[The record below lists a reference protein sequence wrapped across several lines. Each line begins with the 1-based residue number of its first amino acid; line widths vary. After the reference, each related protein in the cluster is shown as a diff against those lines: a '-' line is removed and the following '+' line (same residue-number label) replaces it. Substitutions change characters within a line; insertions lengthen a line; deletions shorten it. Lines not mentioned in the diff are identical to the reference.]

1 MADVFLHV
9 GLPKTGTTTIQGAL
23 GERAGALTAHGV
35 LVPGGRQAQQLAA
48 YDLLGQRIPGDDA
61 VVAGALDRLLA
72 EINAY
77 DGPSVVVSEEEL
89 GLARPRHV
97 HRLVRGLSGHRVFVV
112 IGVRDLGRTLVSAW
126 QQSVVMGATTSW
138 SEYVAGIRQPE
149 TGPTRAAAGFA
160 LRHDVLRVL
169 DAWSAHVPADRIRLV
184 TVPPRGAPS
193 DVLPSRFAQAIG
205 LPASVWV
212 DVPPVRNAS
221 LGAAE
226 VEMIRRLNEQLT
238 GRLLLRQLR
247 HVTAAGIRPR
257 LNVSG
262 SRPLSLP
269 PEDAAW
275 VRQRAEQVI
284 AELQRRGHAV
294 YGDLDDLL
302 PRDVVAAGRRLDDVS
317 QAELLA
323 VTEAALAA
331 LAVAHGTLWRRYRR
345 VATGQPPL
353 ETGLG
358 HRVESAARAAV
369 FRLQKATLT
378 GADGNPMLGWA
389 VRRYLARPTRLAQPG
404 TPPHERAGR

>member
-23 GERAGALTAHGV
+23 VERAGALTAHGV
-35 LVPGGRQAQQLAA
+35 LVPGGRHAQQMAA

-77 DGPSVVVSEEEL
+77 AGPRVVVSEEEL

-126 QQSVVMGATTSW
+126 QQSVVMGATTTW
-138 SEYVAGIRQPE
+138 SEFVAGIRQPG

-169 DAWSAHVPADRIRLV
+169 DAWAAHVPADRIRLV

-193 DVLPSRFAQAIG
+193 DVLPTRFAQAAD

-247 HVTAAGIRPR
+247 HVIGGRDPATARASRGRVRCRSRRRTPRGCASGPSRSSPSCSGAAMRCTATSTTCSRGTWSPPAAGSTTCPRPSCWR
-257 LNVSG
+257 SPRPPSPRSPWRTGTSGVATAGWRPG
-262 SRPLSLP
+262 SRRSRPVWGIGS
-269 PEDAAW
+269 
-275 VRQRAEQVI
+275 RA
-284 AELQRRGHAV
+284 RRG
-294 YGDLDDLL
+294 
-302 PRDVVAAGRRLDDVS
+302 PRCSGCRR
-317 QAELLA
+317 
-323 VTEAALAA
+323 
-331 LAVAHGTLWRRYRR
+331 RR
-345 VATGQPPL
+345 
-353 ETGLG
+353 
-358 HRVESAARAAV
+358 
-369 FRLQKATLT
+369 
-378 GADGNPMLGWA
+378 
-389 VRRYLARPTRLAQPG
+389 
-404 TPPHERAGR
+404 